1 MDSAGALL
9 YLMAPSPGSKRFCM
23 RLAPL
28 AIAPHATSPS
38 FASRAKVAHA
48 RTYDTPAHVQ
58 AEKMVYVRKVID
70 NDRQVP
76 RSPNNRQREQHPV
89 IALNC

>member
-28 AIAPHATSPS
+28 AIAPHATSPY

-48 RTYDTPAHVQ
+48 RMYHSLTDVQ
-58 AEKMVYVRKVID
+58 AGKVVPVRKVID
-70 NDRQVP
+70 NHHLES
-76 RSPNNRQREQHPV
+76 RSPNDQRREH
-89 IALNC
+89 